1 MSETAARKVFSFNR
15 ALGGG
20 IGGEFPVLLRHYQD
34 VSVTHSSFDSTVVQR
49 VCDNRVHTCGFF
61 FLAVDIS
68 YTLLIDLFAP
78 FLRKWCAMSLVVAL
92 GVFSKA

>member
-1 MSETAARKVFSFNR
+1 MSETAATKVFSFNR
-15 ALGGG
+15 ALRGG

-49 VCDNRVHTCGFF
+49 NWDNRVHTCGFF

-68 YTLLIDLFAP
+68 CTLLIDL
-78 FLRKWCAMSLVVAL
+78 VACFPL
-92 GVFSKA
+92 

>member
-34 VSVTHSSFDSTVVQR
+34 VSVTHSSLDDAAVQR
-49 VCDNRVHTCGFF
+49 VRNNRACVGGIF
-61 FLAVDIS
+61 FLAVDIP
-68 YTLLIDLFAP
+68 YTLFIDLIA
-78 FLRKWCAMSLVVAL
+78 
-92 GVFSKA
+92 